1 MSKSKSS
8 TFCKSKILIFKVFL
22 FLLTITL
29 LMATLACA
37 REVPTDTLEV
47 LLAMTKASSGVSAGD
62 VYLLPGTAA
71 ATGLAKAEEDG
82 IRVRVASND
91 LLSAAFSQ
99 SNPDRKKTDIWQI
112 SQEITDGGALRLG
125 TTASPEEYVV
135 IHCVSRVDTDE
146 IARLLLR
153 RLDAI
158 RNQHRGTEGESMAE
172 RGEVTIIGKY
182 VLLTVAPDV
191 EAAMEAARLAIRS
204 Q

>member
-1 MSKSKSS
+1 
-8 TFCKSKILIFKVFL
+8 
-22 FLLTITL
+22 
-29 LMATLACA
+29 MATLACA

-47 LLAMTKASSGVSAGD
+47 LLAITKASSGVSAGD

-99 SNPDRKKTDIWQI
+99 SNPDREKTDIWQI
-112 SQEITDGGALRLG
+112 SQEIIDSGALRLG

-135 IHCVSRVDTDE
+135 IHCVSRVDTDDV
-146 IARLLLR
+146 ARLLLR

-158 RNQHRGTEGESMAE
+158 RKQHRGTQEESTAE
-172 RGEVTIIGKY
+172 RGQVLVIGTY
-182 VLLTVAPDV
+182 VLLIVAPDA
-191 EAAMEAARLAIRS
+191 EAAMEAARRAIRS